1 MKKSQ
6 VKSHTFNMYT
16 VWLNRRLVCII
27 VRGLTWQTNGTR
39 IQHKFLNNFL
49 TTPKYTVLNI
59 IIALLKI
66 IYDFETSN
74 YVSIELILLT
84 LLQVFFVRF

>member
-27 VRGLTWQTNGTR
+27 IRDLTWQTNATR
-39 IQHKFLNNFL
+39 IQHKRPHTPHNFL

-59 IIALLKI
+59 ILALLQNNI
-66 IYDFETSN
+66 GF
-74 YVSIELILLT
+74 
-84 LLQVFFVRF
+84 